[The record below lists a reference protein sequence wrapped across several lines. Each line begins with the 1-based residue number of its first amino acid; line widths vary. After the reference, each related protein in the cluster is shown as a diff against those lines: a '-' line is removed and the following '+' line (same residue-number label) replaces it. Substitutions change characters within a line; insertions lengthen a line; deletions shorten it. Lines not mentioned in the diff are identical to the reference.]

1 MMLTHCHQLC
11 KPVSI
16 MILVNLT
23 LAFVNLLLKK
33 VLNEGMDYMSIITYR
48 QAISFIFMAPI
59 ACIYERQEPISFII
73 TLFYLYIQPY
83 LEEKKINICLWL
95 IFLPSFCYHGYKS
108 FVLVTQ
114 IFFQDSQNFTNDRIK
129 QFYTFYR
136 KHKLEV
142 HIICLLFLSAILG

>member
-16 MILVNLT
+16 MILVNLA

-73 TLFYLYIQPY
+73 TLFYLYSQPY

-95 IFLPSFCYHGYKS
+95 IFLPSFCYHVYKS
-108 FVLVTQ
+108 FGDTNFLLGLSK
-114 IFFQDSQNFTNDRIK
+114 FYKWQDKPLS
-129 QFYTFYR
+129 TFYR
-136 KHKLEV
+136 KYKLEV
-142 HIICLLFLSAILG
+142 HIISLLFLSALLG